1 MGRKGYPPE
10 FKRRA
15 LHLVEAGRSIAE
27 VARDLD
33 ISPQSIYR
41 WQRQDRIDK
50 GTEPGTTS
58 VESAEMIAARRRI
71 AQLESELA
79 IANKAVELL
88 SQTTDPKGGSRP
100 SE

>member
-1 MGRKGYPPE
+1 MGRKGYPAE
-10 FKRRA
+10 FRRRA
-15 LHLVEAGRSIAE
+15 LDLVAGGRPIVE

-50 GTEPGTTS
+50 GLEPGTKT
-58 VESAEMIAARRRI
+58 AAATALTEAKRKI

-79 IANKAVELL
+79 IANKAIELL
-88 SQTTDPKGGSRP
+88 TEATPPKGGSRR
-100 SE
+100 SR